1 MKKYTTPNF
10 EAIKLLTYD
19 VMNSSVP
26 SPTFEGMQESGV
38 GDSVSL
44 GNWLN

>member
-10 EAIKLLTYD
+10 EAVKLLTDD
-19 VMNSSVP
+19 VMNASTP
-26 SPTFEGMQESGV
+26 SPTFEGAQESGI

-44 GNWLN
+44 SDWLN